1 MVLFFYT
8 DLYLLFFFSSI
19 NLVVLD
25 FVGTNAPHSSTLE
38 VPIFW
43 FIHTEPLLVDK
54 HYQAKALSDMVIV
67 VQSEISSWESHLQC
81 NGKSLVWDMRL
92 VQGSL
97 VFWDYDVWTL
107 KVRWNCIT
115 FRVCWFPIILGAW
128 LIWMNCYLHWVEHQM
143 HDILLP
149 YFPIFSPLFYSIL
162 VSASCLFSLS
172 LT

>member
-97 VFWDYDVWTL
+97 VF
-107 KVRWNCIT
+107 
-115 FRVCWFPIILGAW
+115 
-128 LIWMNCYLHWVEHQM
+128 
-143 HDILLP
+143 
-149 YFPIFSPLFYSIL
+149 
-162 VSASCLFSLS
+162 
-172 LT
+172 